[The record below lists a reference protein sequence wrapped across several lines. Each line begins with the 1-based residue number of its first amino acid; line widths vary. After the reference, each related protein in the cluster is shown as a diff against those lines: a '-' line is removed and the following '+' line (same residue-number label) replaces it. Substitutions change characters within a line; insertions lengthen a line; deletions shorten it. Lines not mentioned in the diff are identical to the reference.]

1 MWLIVEGRSDDM
13 LCVLDLIGLGVDT
26 IPDEGLDTTESMAAE
41 VVMLAY
47 TSGRSE
53 RPADSPSRLSS
64 LGHKYLSF
72 SSGYPIRWRRDES
85 CERGGQY

>member
-47 TSGRSE
+47 ISGRSE
-53 RPADSPSRLSS
+53 GQRMLFLVSC
-64 LGHKYLSF
+64 GTQ
-72 SSGYPIRWRRDES
+72 RRS
-85 CERGGQY
+85 VGNTNIG